1 MKIFLLAIAVAVT
14 LRASEIRMEKAGGG
28 YFFRITDA
36 TGSEDFTVSVDLPE
50 APTMLG
56 SVTREG
62 RNLQFSP
69 RFPLT
74 PGMKY
79 RAVWRPSSGKSQSA
93 IFEVPKP
100 IVAPSTLVTS
110 IFPSS
115 NQLPENQL
123 KIYIH
128 FSAPMA
134 KGEAYRRIH
143 LLNSNGEEVLL
154 AFLELDEELWDR
166 EGKRITLLFD
176 PGRIKRGVLPLAEV
190 GGALTPGGKY
200 RLVVDSGWLDATG
213 LPLVKGSEK
222 RFAVVAADR
231 QSPDVALWKVAAPTA
246 GKPLVIIFAEP
257 MDEAL
262 LHRMILVRSENGT
275 EILGEVKVDAEETR
289 WSFQPNTA
297 WTAGNYTI
305 EVDAALEDLAGNK
318 IGRLFDVDM
327 LDKVD
332 DTQRTPKIILPFA
345 VR

>member
-1 MKIFLLAIAVAVT
+1 MKIFLLGIAVAVT
-14 LRASEIRMEKAGGG
+14 LHASEIRMEKAGGG
-28 YFFRITDA
+28 YFFRIADA
-36 TGSEDFTVSVDLPE
+36 MGSDDFTVSVDLPDT
-50 APTMLG
+50 PSMLG

-62 RNLQFSP
+62 GNLQFTP

-79 RAVWRPSSGKSQSA
+79 RAVWHPVSGKAQTA
-93 IFEVPKP
+93 VFEVPKP
-100 IVAPSTLVTS
+100 HVAPSTLVTS

-143 LLNSNGEEVLL
+143 LLNSNGEEVQL

-166 EGKRITLLFD
+166 DGKRITLLFD

-213 LPLVKGSEK
+213 MPLVKGSEK
-222 RFAVVAADR
+222 RFVVVAADR
-231 QSPDVALWKVAAPTA
+231 QSPDVALWKVTAPII
-246 GKPLVIIFAEP
+246 GKPLVIVFAEP

-262 LHRMILVRSENGT
+262 LHRMILVRSDSGK
-275 EILGEVKVDAEETR
+275 EIAGEVTVEAKETH
-289 WSFQPNTA
+289 WSFQPHTG
-297 WTAGNYTI
+297 WIAGNYTI

-318 IGRLFDVDM
+318 IGRLFDVDT
-327 LDKVD
+327 LNKVG